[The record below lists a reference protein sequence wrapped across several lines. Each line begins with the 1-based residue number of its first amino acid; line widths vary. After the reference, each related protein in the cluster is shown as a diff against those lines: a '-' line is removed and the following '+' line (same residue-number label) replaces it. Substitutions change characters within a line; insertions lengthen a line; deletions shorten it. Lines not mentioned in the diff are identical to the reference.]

1 MKKVTKPSIKKASAP
16 LVSIKRVPQEPTHAT
31 RAEIRRAV
39 RAVIAERGKVHA

>member
-1 MKKVTKPSIKKASAP
+1 MTKTTKSPSKKPAAQ
-16 LVSIKRVPQEPTHAT
+16 LVSVKRAPQKPTHAT